1 MRGSDRCA
9 CWRAC
14 RRSTSQAARA
24 AAAADPR
31 NVDAQL
37 AVADLDIAG
46 GHVEDAFVRLLD
58 LFAELPND
66 ARGPVKDRLLELF
79 GLIGDADPRVLAARR
94 SLASLL
100 F

>member
-1 MRGSDRCA
+1 MPSCA
-9 CWRAC
+9 C
-14 RRSTSQAARA
+14 STSSRTC
-24 AAAADPR
+24 PT
-31 NVDAQL
+31 
-37 AVADLDIAG
+37 
-46 GHVEDAFVRLLD
+46 
-58 LFAELPND
+58 D